1 MPLQFLDDADPVPA
15 SNIWLSLSLP
25 MCLPYP
31 PRSNEKYKQSA
42 RTSAGADKW
51 LDVRVWDNTAECVE
65 AVKGAGPELRPFH
78 LAHLWCETRRM
89 GVGRKDRRGKVLQL
103 EGKAMQAVN
112 TSSVVS
118 RKGQDPHCHK
128 GSHSGP
134 PATWTR
140 PSMRL
145 GVASSPL
152 SRPTTE
158 CSD

>member
-65 AVKGAGPELRPFH
+65 AVKGAGVVIGLFDSLIRSSHRRKCVASLMTPSSGLHEEQWFDNWSLR
-78 LAHLWCETRRM
+78 
-89 GVGRKDRRGKVLQL
+89 RRG
-103 EGKAMQAVN
+103 
-112 TSSVVS
+112 SS
-118 RKGQDPHCHK
+118 
-128 GSHSGP
+128 
-134 PATWTR
+134 
-140 PSMRL
+140 
-145 GVASSPL
+145 
-152 SRPTTE
+152 
-158 CSD
+158 